1 MTSPASTNPGRV
13 HLLALA
19 AAAAFLLAVL
29 AAIPAALGLL
39 WPGVTAALASA
50 SFGLTATFGVVYAL
64 ALTQRPRAP
73 RARGDASAGVT
84 EARHQQAAART
95 QRVEPGV
102 ISGGQPALHTQRMEP
117 TATSTAAQ
125 PAMPTATDARPALT
139 ATSVQPR
146 REERTATSVQP
157 RDSASAALADALA
170 RGDLQAALALEA
182 ERLRAQAAQ
191 PDDDD
196 DDDSALSTEQM
207 DFNAFKRFV
216 RSHSGHQA
224 AIDLE
229 SQRAAPAH
237 LQPGALVLVP
247 DEDGDRVLAEV
258 LQYAEDQSL
267 CRLTD
272 GQKRWFNNK
281 TLTRF
286 DG

>member
-1 MTSPASTNPGRV
+1 M
-13 HLLALA
+13 
-19 AAAAFLLAVL
+19 
-29 AAIPAALGLL
+29 
-39 WPGVTAALASA
+39 
-50 SFGLTATFGVVYAL
+50 
-64 ALTQRPRAP
+64 
-73 RARGDASAGVT
+73 
-84 EARHQQAAART
+84 
-95 QRVEPGV
+95 
-102 ISGGQPALHTQRMEP
+102 
-117 TATSTAAQ
+117 
-125 PAMPTATDARPALT
+125 T

-146 REERTATSVQP
+146 RDEHNATSVQP
-157 RDSASAALADALA
+157 HDSASAALADALA

-191 PDDDD
+191 PEDDDD
-196 DDDSALSTEQM
+196 DEGNALSTEQM

-216 RSHSGHQA
+216 RTHSGHQA

-229 SQRAAPAH
+229 SQRAAPPH
-237 LQPGALVLVP
+237 LQPGALVLVL